1 MGPALSAAAA
11 RLERDG
17 VRAARVGRPYARPQ
31 TSPYAKPEAVPP
43 APAFQPADRR
53 LMLAA
58 ALGLAGS
65 LGLTGLV
72 AAWLA
77 RPPAPSGPVVVS
89 ALTAQPLVL
98 PAAWIVRPGA
108 AEASSDRIDS
118 RNRIDLPNR
127 IDLAIPW
134 TELTGSVLPGL
145 MRVTATRAP
154 ETEAPLSPA
163 RRYARFLTAEAQP
176 LPEGLMRRRFRAGTP
191 FEGEDLYLAEGE
203 GRRFAARCATG
214 RVPEP
219 DAACLSEVRIGTLS
233 LRLRFSAERLPAW
246 NAGLAGLE
254 RLFAP
259 SP

>member
-11 RLERDG
+11 RLERDV
-17 VRAARVGRPYARPQ
+17 VRSSRIGRP
-31 TSPYAKPEAVPP
+31 SSVPP
-43 APAFQPADRR
+43 VAGHPADRR
-53 LMLAA
+53 LILAA

-65 LGLTGLV
+65 LALTGVV

-77 RPPAPSGPVVVS
+77 RPPAPAGPVVVS
-89 ALTAQPLVL
+89 TLTPRPLVL

-108 AEASSDRIDS
+108 AEAVSE
-118 RNRIDLPNR
+118 R

-134 TELTGSVLPGL
+134 SDLTGSALPGL

-176 LPEGLMRRRFRAGTP
+176 LTDGLMRRRFRAGTP

-203 GRRFAARCATG
+203 GSRFAARCATG
-214 RVPEP
+214 PMPEP
-219 DAACLSEVRIGTLS
+219 DAACLSEIRVGTLA
-233 LRLRFSAERLPAW
+233 LRLRFSADRLASW

-254 RLFAP
+254 RLFGV

>member
-1 MGPALSAAAA
+1 MS
-11 RLERDG
+11 
-17 VRAARVGRPYARPQ
+17 RPV
-31 TSPYAKPEAVPP
+31 S
-43 APAFQPADRR
+43 ADRR

-65 LGLTGLV
+65 LGLTGIV

-77 RPPAPSGPVVVS
+77 RPPAPASPVVVS
-89 ALTAQPLVL
+89 ALTPRPLVL
-98 PAAWIVRPGA
+98 PAAWLVRPGA
-108 AEASSDRIDS
+108 AEAAHE
-118 RNRIDLPNR
+118 R

-134 TELTGSVLPGL
+134 TELTGTVLPGL

-176 LPEGLMRRRFRAGTP
+176 TAGGLMRRRFRAGTP

-203 GRRFAARCATG
+203 GSRFAARCTTG
-214 RVPEP
+214 RAPEP
-219 DAACLSEVRIGTLS
+219 DAACLSEIRVGSLA

-246 NAGLAGLE
+246 SAGLAGLE
-254 RLFAP
+254 RVFGP
-259 SP
+259 DP

>member
-1 MGPALSAAAA
+1 MGPALTAAAA
-11 RLERDG
+11 RVERDV
-17 VRAARVGRPYARPQ
+17 VRSARIGRPV
-31 TSPYAKPEAVPP
+31 AKPCP
-43 APAFQPADRR
+43 ATTQLADRR

-72 AAWLA
+72 ATWLA
-77 RPPAPSGPVVVS
+77 RPPSPAGPVVVS
-89 ALTAQPLVL
+89 ALTARPLVL

-108 AEASSDRIDS
+108 VAEASPDRIDS
-118 RNRIDLPNR
+118 RNR

-176 LPEGLMRRRFRAGTP
+176 MPGGLMRRRFRAGTP

-203 GRRFAARCATG
+203 GSRFAARCATS

-219 DAACLSEVRIGTLS
+219 DAACLSEVRIGTLA
-233 LRLRFSAERLPAW
+233 LRLRFSADRLPAW
-246 NAGLAGLE
+246 SAGLAGLE
-254 RLFAP
+254 RLFGS

>member
-17 VRAARVGRPYARPQ
+17 FRAPRIGRPPLERTGLGRPV
-31 TSPYAKPEAVPP
+31 A
-43 APAFQPADRR
+43 ADRR

-77 RPPAPSGPVVVS
+77 RPSMPASPVVVS
-89 ALTAQPLVL
+89 ALTSRPLVL
-98 PAAWIVRPGA
+98 PAAWLVRPGS
-108 AEASSDRIDS
+108 AEAA
-118 RNRIDLPNR
+118 PER

-134 TELTGSVLPGL
+134 TELTGTVLPGL

-176 LPEGLMRRRFRAGTP
+176 TSGGLMRRRFRPGTP

-203 GRRFAARCATG
+203 GSRFAARCTTG

-219 DAACLSEVRIGTLS
+219 DAACLSEIRVGGLA
-233 LRLRFSAERLPAW
+233 LRLRFSPERLAAW
-246 NAGLAGLE
+246 SAGLAGLE
-254 RLFAP
+254 RVFGPNL
-259 SP
+259 